1 MQWKRSCST
10 AGSPPPGP
18 GYNVDYVLEPLVE
31 APPAGRPPLTGRQR
45 TLAAAILLI
54 MVAGLTVH
62 FLTVGFAADFVA
74 DALYAVVVFLVLS
87 FVFAHRP
94 GWQAAV
100 GAIVFCAGIEALQLT
115 GLPAVLGEVF
125 PPALLVLGSTFSA
138 LDLVAYVIGVLVA
151 LGVATWPRQ
160 D

>member
-1 MQWKRSCST
+1 M
-10 AGSPPPGP
+10 
-18 GYNVDYVLEPLVE
+18 LEPLVE
-31 APPAGRPPLTGRQR
+31 PPPPAGRPPLTSRQR
-45 TLAAAILLI
+45 TLAAAIVLI
-54 MVAGLTVH
+54 MISGLIVH
-62 FLTVGFAADFVA
+62 YLTVGFAADFVA

-94 GWQAAV
+94 GWQPAV

-115 GLPAVLGEVF
+115 GLPAMLGEVL
-125 PPALLVLGSTFSA
+125 PPVRLVLGSTFSP

-151 LGVATWPRQ
+151 LGVATWPRL